1 MVGATRLVVGARV
14 DGRTD
19 GRRDA
24 PFAMGRPYAWR
35 RGAGA
40 SARRRKRGDGDDDD
54 DEPGPMMRRFTELA
68 RAQRSAEMVRA
79 AAAAAAAANAT
90 SDEREETRR
99 VRVER
104 TPNGE
109 SVVVLD
115 DATEGDDDVND
126 ATAKKKT

>member
-1 MVGATRLVVGARV
+1 
-14 DGRTD
+14 
-19 GRRDA
+19 
-24 PFAMGRPYAWR
+24 MGRPHARR

-40 SARRRKRGDGDDDD
+40 SARRRKRGDDDDDD

-68 RAQRSAEMVRA
+68 RVQRSAEMVRA
-79 AAAAAAAANAT
+79 AAAAAAAANAK